1 MAPRPS
7 SSGISRSIVTTS
19 GSNWWTLRTAS
30 KPSRAVA
37 TTRNSPA
44 PAMPSPPPRTSES
57 TRRISALSSTTRTLG
72 RRSEN
77 DGIGAHRPDF
87 HPAVRHEE
95 AHGASRATAHGFA
108 HDWDPRATQHVARG
122 GDVALAHLHGARRHE
137 LGEHA
142 RAAYQLGDE
151 AARLRPEGR
160 ELLHQEGHGGLGQLG
175 EVGGVAGEAL
185 RREEDMGHGARA
197 GG

>member
-7 SSGISRSIVTTS
+7 SSGISRPIVATS

-30 KPSRAVA
+30 NPSRAVA

-44 PAMPSPPPRTSES
+44 PAMPSAPPSTSES

-87 HPAVRHEE
+87 HPALRHAEPHR
-95 AHGASRATAHGFA
+95 AAPPPPHGLP
-108 HDWDPRATQHVARG
+108 HDGDAGAAQYVPGRP
-122 GDVALAHLHGARRHE
+122 DVAPAH
-137 LGEHA
+137 
-142 RAAYQLGDE
+142 
-151 AARLRPEGR
+151 
-160 ELLHQEGHGGLGQLG
+160 
-175 EVGGVAGEAL
+175 
-185 RREEDMGHGARA
+185 
-197 GG
+197 

>member
-44 PAMPSPPPRTSES
+44 PAMPSPAPSTSVS
-57 TRRISALSSTTRTLG
+57 TRRIKALSSTTRTLG
-72 RRSEN
+72 RRSDD
-77 DGIGAHRPDF
+77 DGISADRPDLDPPVRDMEP
-87 HPAVRHEE
+87 HGPARAPTHRLGRHRNPD
-95 AHGASRATAHGFA
+95 AAQHGA
-108 HDWDPRATQHVARG
+108 G
-122 GDVALAHLHGARRHE
+122 GRDVPLSHLHRARRHE

-142 RAAYQLGDE
+142 GAAGELGDE
-151 AARLRPEGR
+151 
-160 ELLHQEGHGGLGQLG
+160 
-175 EVGGVAGEAL
+175 VA
-185 RREEDMGHGARA
+185 
-197 GG
+197 

>member
-44 PAMPSPPPRTSES
+44 PAMPSAPPSTSLS
-57 TRRISALSSTTRTLG
+57 TRRSSALSSTTRTLG

-77 DGIGAHRPDF
+77 DGIGTHRPHF
-87 HPAVRHEE
+87 HPAVRHVEPHRASGAA
-95 AHGASRATAHGFA
+95 AHGLPPHG
-108 HDWDPRATQHVARG
+108 DPGEAQHLARG
-122 GDVALAHLHGARRHE
+122 GDVALAHLHRARGHE
-137 LGEHA
+137 LSEHA
-142 RAAYQLGDE
+142 RPARQLG
-151 AARLRPEGR
+151 
-160 ELLHQEGHGGLGQLG
+160 
-175 EVGGVAGEAL
+175 
-185 RREEDMGHGARA
+185 
-197 GG
+197 

>member
-30 KPSRAVA
+30 NPSRAVA

-44 PAMPSPPPRTSES
+44 PAMPSAPPSTSES

-87 HPAVRHEE
+87 HPAVRHVEP
-95 AHGASRATAHGFA
+95 HRASRAATHGLA
-108 HDWDPRATQHVARG
+108 HDGDAGAAQYVAG
-122 GDVALAHLHGARRHE
+122 GRDVALAHLHGARRHE
-137 LGEHA
+137 LGEHTRPA
-142 RAAYQLGDE
+142 CQLGDE
-151 AARLRPEGR
+151 ATRLGAECG
-160 ELLHQEGHGGLGQLG
+160 ELLHQERHGG
-175 EVGGVAGEAL
+175 
-185 RREEDMGHGARA
+185 
-197 GG
+197 

>member
-44 PAMPSPPPRTSES
+44 PAMPSAPPNTSES

-87 HPAVRHEE
+87 HPAVRHVE
-95 AHGASRATAHGFA
+95 AHGASRAATHGFA
-108 HDWDPRATQHVARG
+108 HDRDPDAAQYLARG
-122 GDVALAHLHGARRHE
+122 GDVALTHLHGARGHE

-142 RAAYQLGDE
+142 RPPRQLGDE
-151 AARLRPEGR
+151 ATRLGAERG
-160 ELLHQEGHGGLGQLG
+160 ELLHQERH
-175 EVGGVAGEAL
+175 
-185 RREEDMGHGARA
+185 
-197 GG
+197 

>member
-44 PAMPSPPPRTSES
+44 PAIPSAPARTSLR

-72 RRSEN
+72 RRSED
-77 DGIGAHRPDF
+77 DGIGTHRPDF

-95 AHGASRATAHGFA
+95 PHRASRAAPHGFP
-108 HDWDPRATQHVARG
+108 HDGDPRAAQHLARG
-122 GDVALAHLHGARRHE
+122 GDIALAHLYRARGHE

-142 RAAYQLGDE
+142 RPARQLG
-151 AARLRPEGR
+151 
-160 ELLHQEGHGGLGQLG
+160 
-175 EVGGVAGEAL
+175 
-185 RREEDMGHGARA
+185 
-197 GG
+197 